1 MPICQAAIKM
11 VWLLFTELDFP
22 PIFYLKDFFFQNKK
36 NKKRGGRDYESKNLF
51 LCDQM
56 RDKTIFVISCFLEWK
71 KNRKII
77 QEKGYCFANNIWRA
91 DKCCTDLEEVHR
103 AATLSSSKFYFR
115 LTGEVFGTLNR
126 RYDVFD
132 GQKGS

>member
-71 KNRKII
+71 KI
-77 QEKGYCFANNIWRA
+77 EK
-91 DKCCTDLEEVHR
+91 
-103 AATLSSSKFYFR
+103 
-115 LTGEVFGTLNR
+115 
-126 RYDVFD
+126 
-132 GQKGS
+132 